1 MIRHE
6 LVLPH
11 ARRRSGRL
19 IRILR
24 VIWHDTSALIRE
36 FRVPI
41 MVFLIATFGGGW
53 LYGELYAAIHG
64 ERIPFIELPY
74 DMVQLMTLQGI
85 PEVPVPP
92 EPPLLIFWYVM
103 PLIGLF
109 VVGRGVVDFVQTFF
123 NRGERRRAW
132 EEAVAATYRQHVIV
146 LGVGHVGLRVVRTLA
161 EMNFEIV
168 AIDQK
173 ASREIEDELSRMG
186 VPVISEDG
194 RSVETLVKAGL
205 PYAESLVVCTSNDQL
220 NLEVTLRA
228 RDMNP
233 NLRIVV
239 RSWDA
244 KFAEQLKKYLGV
256 EAVLSASDLA
266 APAFAGAAVGVEI
279 AQSFTMHGVIYSM
292 IRLKVAQGSF
302 LSGKTIDNIQNQ
314 QKMDIVLH
322 SRNETP
328 EVHPAGDIVVQP
340 GDTLVIFAPHS
351 KIVDIASRNRQ
362 R

>member
-1 MIRHE
+1 MIRNE

-11 ARRRSGRL
+11 ASRRRGRL

-24 VIWHDTSALIRE
+24 VIWHDTSALIAE

-41 MVFLIATFGGGW
+41 IIFLLASFGGGW
-53 LYGELYAAIHG
+53 LYGELYAAARG
-64 ERIPFIELPY
+64 EHIPFIELPY

-92 EPPLLIFWYVM
+92 EPQLLIFWYIM

-109 VVGRGVVDFVQTFF
+109 VLGRGVVDFVQTFF

-132 EEAVAATYRQHVIV
+132 EEAVASTYRNHVIV

-173 ASREIEDELSRMG
+173 AAHEIEDELNRMG
-186 VPVISEDG
+186 VPVINADG
-194 RSVETLVKAGL
+194 RSAETLEKAGL

-244 KFAEQLKKYLGV
+244 KFAEQLKKYLRV

-266 APAFAGAAVGVEI
+266 APAFAGAAIGVEI

-292 IRLKVAQGSF
+292 IRLKVAEGSS
-302 LSGKTIDNIQNQ
+302 LAGKTIGDIQNQ

-322 SRNETP
+322 SRNEMP
-328 EVHPAGDIVVQP
+328 EVHPGESIVVES